1 MRGAIGHIPPQDF
14 KRETR
19 LWWSPKRQ
27 MFFSPCLIAAL
38 SLEVLVTVVSVVYEA
53 GAADIYSGF
62 REGV

>member
-1 MRGAIGHIPPQDF
+1 MVTQTSDV
-14 KRETR
+14 
-19 LWWSPKRQ
+19 
-27 MFFSPCLIAAL
+27 FSPCLIAAL